1 MPETIQDNVVVA
13 LAYTL
18 KLENGDIVDEAD
30 ADDPLEYLHGANNII
45 PGLERALTGMRV
57 GETKQIQVAPA
68 DGYGDYDPEDIEIVP
83 RRQFPDDAPL
93 AVGMAVTL
101 ADNDDNYIEAVISAM
116 DAENVTLDYNHPLAG
131 KMLFFDVKVLG
142 IREATQE
149 EIAHGHV
156 HGMFFDIDDELDDD
170 FDDEED
176 FDDFDDF
183 DDEEDLD
190 DEEEDFDALRKN

>member
-18 KLENGDIVDEAD
+18 KLENGEIVDEAD
-30 ADDPLEYLHGANNII
+30 AEEPLEYLHGANNII

-83 RRQFPDDAPL
+83 RRQFPSDAPL

-101 ADNDDNYIEAVISAM
+101 ADDDDNYVDAVISAV

-131 KMLFFDVKVLG
+131 KTLFFDVKVLG
-142 IREATQE
+142 IREATPD
-149 EIAHGHV
+149 EIEHGHV
-156 HGMFFDIDDELDDD
+156 HGMFFDIDDDL
-170 FDDEED
+170 DDEED

-183 DDEEDLD
+183 GDDEDFD